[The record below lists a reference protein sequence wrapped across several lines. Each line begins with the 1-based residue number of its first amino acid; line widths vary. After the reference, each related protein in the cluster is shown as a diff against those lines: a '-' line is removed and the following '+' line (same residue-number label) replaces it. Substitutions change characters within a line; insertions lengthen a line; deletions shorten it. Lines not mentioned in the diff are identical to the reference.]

1 MKCFP
6 RAVIVACVLPLVVS
20 GCSSPAVVPPPII
33 EPARSPGAL
42 RPPST
47 PTTPTIPADA
57 GPRPTLSVPDVAVVR
72 MVHHRFMVDVY
83 ATDGRV
89 AGSHGR
95 IERAEEIVVDPQLQR
110 LRELADDY
118 AATGRYAVSP
128 GYESNVVHAWIE
140 GDVAHVVD
148 CSRDRGELFEPDGA
162 VVLRADDFFKLRETE
177 LVRLDGRWM
186 VREFYTGGD
195 LRCDPTD
202 SR

>member
-1 MKCFP
+1 MKCSP
-6 RAVIVACVLPLVVS
+6 RAVVVACVLPLVVS

-47 PTTPTIPADA
+47 PPDA
-57 GPRPTLSVPDVAVVR
+57 GPRPTLSVPEAAVVR

-83 ATDGRV
+83 ATDGRL

-95 IERAEEIVVDPQLQR
+95 IERAEQIVIDPQLQR
-110 LRELADDY
+110 LRDLADGY
-118 AATGRYAVSP
+118 AETGRYAVSP
-128 GYESNVVHAWIE
+128 GYASNVVHVWIDGE
-140 GDVAHVVD
+140 VARVVD

-177 LVRLDGRWM
+177 LVRIDGRWM
-186 VREFYTGGD
+186 VREFFTGGD

-202 SR
+202 YR